1 MQSRDRAELSPTSP
15 LGGAIRSD
23 AWKTLPRRSVD
34 ARSSVVV
41 ASVVVASVGASV
53 GAVVDGDA

>member
-1 MQSRDRAELSPTSP
+1 M
-15 LGGAIRSD
+15 GGSAKNARWGDSVGRVE
-23 AWKTLPRRSVD
+23 KLPRRSVD

>member
-1 MQSRDRAELSPTSP
+1 MLGGQKWGVALKT

>member
-1 MQSRDRAELSPTSP
+1 VGRFGRTR
-15 LGGAIRSD
+15 G
-23 AWKTLPRRSVD
+23 KLPRRSVD

-53 GAVVDGDA
+53 GAVVDGDG